1 MDVRTCKGN
10 RWEYRG
16 IFIHLI
22 QPACQMISY
31 WTSEHFTDIL
41 AVTMKYIYEWEWR
54 GDGESQ
60 ALIGFLTLS
69 DKNSPQTQLKFSQ

>member
-1 MDVRTCKGN
+1 
-10 RWEYRG
+10 
-16 IFIHLI
+16 
-22 QPACQMISY
+22 MISY
-31 WTSEHFTDIL
+31 WTSGHFTDIL

-69 DKNSPQTQLKFSQ
+69 DKNSSQTHLKFSQ